1 MMGIACFSQTENPKQ
16 KIKISG
22 KVIDKA
28 NKNVNFILL
37 LVNKSTN
44 NGTVSS
50 TTGDFTFYA
59 EKSDTLLIGGIG
71 YNTEKICFRDSALKS
86 EYFVIIALK
95 NYSAELNTVVIFP
108 ERELS
113 EIEKD
118 IDKLGYKESDYI
130 LSGVSAA
137 QSPITF
143 LYQLYSKRERSK
155 RKAEE
160 LWNERN
166 RRDLLKELL
175 RKYVSG
181 NIINLNDEEFDD
193 FIDFCAISD
202 DFMKQTSQYDF
213 IMYIKKKFELYSMS
227 KK

>member
-1 MMGIACFSQTENPKQ
+1 MGIACFSQTENPKQ

-22 KVIDKA
+22 KIIDKA
-28 NKNVNFILL
+28 NKNANFILL
-37 LVNKSTN
+37 LANKSTN
-44 NGTVSS
+44 TGTVNS
-50 TTGDFTFYA
+50 TTGGFTLYA
-59 EKSDTLLIGGIG
+59 DKSDTILIGCIG
-71 YNTEKICFRDSALKS
+71 YNTEKICFRDSVLRS
-86 EYFVIIALK
+86 EYVVTITLK
-95 NYSAELNTVVIFP
+95 NYSAELKPIVIFP

-113 EIEKD
+113 EIQKD
-118 IDKLGYKESDYI
+118 IDKLGYKESDYM
-130 LSGVSAA
+130 LSSVSAG
-137 QSPITF
+137 QSPITY

-155 RKAEE
+155 RKVKE
-160 LWNERN
+160 LWDERN

-181 NIINLNDEEFDD
+181 NIINLSDEEFDN